1 LQSASFG
8 KNQML
13 YNLGMAARDMESQK
27 SVKKMIQKIDQEF
40 DLVMIVEQLDESLIL
55 LKKLLCWET
64 DDMVYFKVQY

>member
-27 SVKKMIQKIDQEF
+27 SVKKMIQKIDLEF